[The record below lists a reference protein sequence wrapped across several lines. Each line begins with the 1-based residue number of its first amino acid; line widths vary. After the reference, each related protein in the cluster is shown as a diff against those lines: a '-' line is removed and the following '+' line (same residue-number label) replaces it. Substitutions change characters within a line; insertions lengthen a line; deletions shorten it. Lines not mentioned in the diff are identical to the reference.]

1 MDKTR
6 KECKLSVREC
16 LLRETS
22 MKVPGSIK
30 LAAGQLQEALAVAV
44 PKRRKNSRRKQTW
57 PITLEL
63 DNDRAILEISEA
75 KHALTGYE
83 VTVTGT
89 WPEKVQVDG
98 QLLRRLVEK
107 YSREDDIEM
116 VATDEE
122 LCLLKSGSIIR
133 IKRLDGGDN
142 PGIKRRPIPQDP
154 RHTGPVEVPPDPVR
168 KRVEL
173 ADTWPF
179 SARVPMPQHRKP
191 KDD

>member
-1 MDKTR
+1 
-6 KECKLSVREC
+6 
-16 LLRETS
+16 

-30 LAAGQLQEALAVAV
+30 LVAGQLQEALAVAV
-44 PKRRKNSRRKQTW
+44 PKRRKNARRKEAW
-57 PITLEL
+57 PVTLEL

-75 KHALTGYE
+75 KHALKGYE
-83 VTVTGT
+83 VTATGS

-98 QLLRRLVEK
+98 HLLRQLVEK
-107 YSREDDIEM
+107 YSRDDVIEL

-122 LCLLKSGSIIR
+122 FCLLKSGSIVR
-133 IKRLDGGDN
+133 MKRLDGGGN

-154 RHTGPVEVPPDPVR
+154 RHAGPVEVPPDPVR